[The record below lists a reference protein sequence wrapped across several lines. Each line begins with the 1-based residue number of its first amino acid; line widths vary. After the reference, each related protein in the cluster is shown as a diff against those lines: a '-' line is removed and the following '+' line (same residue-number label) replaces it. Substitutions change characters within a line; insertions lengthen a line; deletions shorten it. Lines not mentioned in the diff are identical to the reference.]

1 MKKIVITVCLA
12 SSILFGGGCKAW
24 EKGFKDSTACKVATG
39 VAFFAVYMLAFEALA
54 PEAFYDCAESPPPTK
69 LMFLKN
75 GDAQFWY
82 GEEKADKGGSWV
94 IKDGRIKIK
103 FPDSGEVIYEIQPN
117 GDLRCVEEMRGGE
130 VTAIPMEMQYTLKRT
145 NSLLAPQNN

>member
-103 FPDSGEVIYEIQPN
+103 FPDSPQTISTISQ
-117 GDLRCVEEMRGGE
+117 
-130 VTAIPMEMQYTLKRT
+130 K
-145 NSLLAPQNN
+145 NSGS